1 MIAICIYKVLYR
13 TIAVCYT
20 VLNIF
25 VRLLLVPVQL
35 FRAVDSSIRMLL
47 GVGISVA
54 DTTKLSSS
62 SVKRWAPMSHFQRYW
77 RYPLVNGTGFKFRL
91 PMITQDFVDDG
102 SQTVGTSCKERIKRM
117 QHQQFRFRTTTKVAH
132 VKRLRTLLTAVSIE
146 CAKKV
151 LWQGQQR

>member
-1 MIAICIYKVLYR
+1 MIAISIYYKVLYR

-25 VRLLLVPVQL
+25 VRLLLVRVQL

-77 RYPLVNGTGFKFRL
+77 RYPLVNGTGFKLRL
-91 PMITQDFVDDG
+91 TMITQDFVDGG
-102 SQTVGTSCKERIKRM
+102 SQTVGTSCKERIKACSTGNSGSGR
-117 QHQQFRFRTTTKVAH
+117 QKIAH
-132 VKRLRTLLTAVSIE
+132 VKRLRTLLTTVSIE
-146 CAKKV
+146 CAKTV
-151 LWQGQQR
+151 WQGQQR